1 MKAVVFAAGMGTRL
15 KPFTDRHPKAL
26 VDIDGEAMLG
36 HVLLKIKAADR
47 PYQR

>member
-26 VDIDGEAMLG
+26 VDIDGEAMLC
-36 HVLLKIKAADR
+36 LKLRRLVFRK
-47 PYQR
+47 